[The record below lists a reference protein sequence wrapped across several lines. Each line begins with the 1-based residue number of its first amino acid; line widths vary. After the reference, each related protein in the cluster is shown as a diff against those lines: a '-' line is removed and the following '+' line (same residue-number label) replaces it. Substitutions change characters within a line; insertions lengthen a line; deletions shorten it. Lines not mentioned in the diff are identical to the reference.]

1 MVGGCAATVVLDLT
15 FLLEDGIY
23 YGFDLVGSD
32 RWVGSYTVTL
42 FVYSSCG
49 ASVISVSSF
58 CCLSCMYYYSVFCKL
73 VISVCSY
80 SIVATSLE

>member
-1 MVGGCAATVVLDLT
+1 MVGGFAATVVLDLA
-15 FLLEDGIY
+15 FLLEDGVN

-42 FVYSSCG
+42 VDYSSCG

-58 CCLSCMYYYSVFCKL
+58 CCLSCIYYYSVFCRL
-73 VISVCSY
+73 VTSVCSY